1 MTVRLFVTSAAVLI
15 FTWLAATYFRAVP
28 MDTYPHAPVATQ
40 APVEENTLATA
51 STTSADQPAGAVA
64 SESTSR

>member
-1 MTVRLFVTSAAVLI
+1 MI

-40 APVEENTLATA
+40 VPAEENTVATA
-51 STTSADQPAGAVA
+51 ATSADQPAGAMA